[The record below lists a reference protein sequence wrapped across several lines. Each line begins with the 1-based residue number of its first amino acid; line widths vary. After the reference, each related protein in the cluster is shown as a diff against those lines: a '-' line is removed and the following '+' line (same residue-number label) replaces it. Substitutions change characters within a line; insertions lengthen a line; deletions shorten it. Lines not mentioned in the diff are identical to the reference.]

1 MANQI
6 DLIVQGAQLVT
17 SSDMAQIDL
26 YVHEG
31 KVIGLGRLELSSKEV
46 VDGKGL
52 FLLPGMVDAH
62 VHFMDPGDPTRE
74 DFPAGSAAAA
84 VAGVTT
90 VVEHSHGSRV
100 TNGETLRK
108 KAEYLKDRS
117 VVDFAL
123 GAHFSPNGLEEIE
136 EVLRE
141 GAAFIKVF
149 TCTTH
154 GVDAVENGRL
164 FRAMRN
170 FAPAGALYLVHAED
184 ESLTRVAETE
194 LRGAGREDGMVI
206 PEWRNLLAERV
217 AVTTVGQLAQ
227 ASGANVAIAHCS
239 HPTIVDIVTH
249 YRAWGARICAEGCPQ
264 YFYLREDEIKQLGA
278 FRKFTPPARALGSGT
293 LKPCGKGFETGR
305 FRISRATMHHPPVLR
320 RPPGRFGTSISGCR
334 GSTRPSRSCW
344 TPCAE
349 GV

>member
-1 MANQI
+1 MTNQI

-31 KVIGLGRLELSSKEV
+31 KVIGLGRLDLSSKEV

-74 DFPAGSAAAA
+74 DFPTGSAAAA

-117 VVDFAL
+117 VIDFAL

-164 FRAMRN
+164 FQAMRN
-170 FAPAGALYLVHAED
+170 FASAGVLYLVHAED
-184 ESLTRVAETE
+184 ESLTRVAEAE

-206 PEWRNLLAERV
+206 PGVAKPSGRAGGRHNGRPTGPGIGRER
-217 AVTTVGQLAQ
+217 G
-227 ASGANVAIAHCS
+227 HCS
-239 HPTIVDIVTH
+239 LQPPIDRRHCEPLPGLGHPD
-249 YRAWGARICAEGCPQ
+249 
-264 YFYLREDEIKQLGA
+264 LG
-278 FRKFTPPARALGSGT
+278 RGVSPIPL
-293 LKPCGKGFETGR
+293 FE
-305 FRISRATMHHPPVLR
+305 
-320 RPPGRFGTSISGCR
+320 R
-334 GSTRPSRSCW
+334 G
-344 TPCAE
+344 
-349 GV
+349 